1 VGDSVTALSE
11 IREAISIER
20 NKGVLE
26 LGRKPRLVVQ
36 IGDSAA
42 YSVLAAMHFRP
53 GQEKRLPTEIDEVP
67 VERAKDFPGWAVV
80 RR

>member
-1 VGDSVTALSE
+1 MTALSE

-26 LGRKPRLVVQ
+26 LGRAPNLVVR

-42 YSVLAAMHFRP
+42 YSVLAAMHFRH
-53 GQEKRLPTEIDEVP
+53 GQEKKLPAEIDNVP
-67 VERAKDFPGWAVV
+67 VERTDGFPGWAVV